1 MDAKGAKQFELKKDN
16 TSEAIKALVF
26 ELYKMRKLSRLTQI
40 DLSKKTGLPQ
50 ATISRVE
57 SFNGEPTLDTLV
69 KIADA
74 LGMNLSIALSPK
86 LDYSENLGQQGQP
99 GKSRRH

>member
-1 MDAKGAKQFELKKDN
+1 MADKQFELKKDN
-16 TSEAIKALVF
+16 TSEAIDALVL
-26 ELYKMRKLSRLTQI
+26 ELYKNRKLLGLTQI
-40 DLSKKTGLPQ
+40 DLSKRTGMPQ

-57 SFNGEPTLDTLV
+57 SLNGEPTLDTLV

-74 LGMNLSIALSPK
+74 LGMNLSIVLSPK

-99 GKSRRH
+99 GRRRRR